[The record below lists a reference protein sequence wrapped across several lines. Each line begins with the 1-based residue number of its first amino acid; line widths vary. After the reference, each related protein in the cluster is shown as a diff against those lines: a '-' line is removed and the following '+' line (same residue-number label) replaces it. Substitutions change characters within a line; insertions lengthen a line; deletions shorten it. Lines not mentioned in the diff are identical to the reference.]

1 MYLFRSFSHEA
12 SQVWIQA
19 RTQKHNRVNVLPAAM
34 SRKRLCRA
42 VCRAEC
48 VCLCM
53 HVRVGQ
59 KDRDRNKGSGRGGN
73 RFEICFVV
81 SIYSFS
87 FFDVLKFSV
96 SQWLPCF
103 RHMSYSFASF
113 VFRHS
118 EQATDQSA
126 VLTPPDS
133 FNPFFDPPP
142 LISANHFFNSSPL
155 SFSLLSFLCILPA
168 QPDNQ
173 MLHNDNTHTHTTE
186 QLNNAIKPQHFSH
199 WESWSR

>member
-1 MYLFRSFSHEA
+1 MCCLQLCHA
-12 SQVWIQA
+12 S
-19 RTQKHNRVNVLPAAM
+19 
-34 SRKRLCRA
+34 
-42 VCRAEC
+42 VCAGQSVVQSVCAC
-48 VCLCM
+48 VCMC
-53 HVRVGQ
+53 VW
-59 KDRDRNKGSGRGGN
+59 DRKTEIEIKGSGRGGN

-173 MLHNDNTHTHTTE
+173 MLHNDNTHTTE